1 MLVAPT
7 TMQGSLFVMFF
18 FSLRNIRFEILTP
31 LIKINEIAASIMMTE
46 RGNGLKILLAK
57 KNTIKKVSAA
67 ITCA

>member
-18 FSLRNIRFEILTP
+18 FSLRNILFEILIP
-31 LIKINEIAASIMMTE
+31 PIKINEIAASMMMTE
-46 RGNGLKILLAK
+46 RGNGLKILLAR
-57 KNTIKKVSAA
+57 KNRIKKVSAA